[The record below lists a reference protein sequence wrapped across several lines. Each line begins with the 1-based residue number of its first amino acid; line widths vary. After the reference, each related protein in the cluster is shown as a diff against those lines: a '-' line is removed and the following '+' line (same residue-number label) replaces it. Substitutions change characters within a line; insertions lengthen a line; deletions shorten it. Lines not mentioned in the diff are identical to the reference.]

1 MPDGA
6 GMLIDGIA
14 RSGSGEA
21 FTIVDSSTETTVETV
36 TLASKQDIDDAVRAA
51 RTAFDGVGW
60 RQSTPEERAKLLEAL
75 GQTLLDRS
83 QAIGETISREN
94 GNPIATSVF
103 IQALSPVALTH
114 YFAQVVREFAFEEE
128 PRVGLAGNP
137 LLVIREPVGV
147 AAAVVPWNVPLAIA
161 LLKLAPAIAAGCTI
175 VVKPDPHTALDAQFL
190 VEAVKNAGFPPGVV
204 NIVPADRDVSEYL
217 VTHPGVDKV
226 SLTGSAATGK
236 RVGALCGELV
246 RPVTLELGGKSAA
259 IVCEDAV
266 VDDVVAGLLPG
277 MTMINGQACLAQS
290 RLLLPANRAPEF
302 VDAFAAAF
310 SQLRVG
316 NALNPE
322 TEIGP
327 LVSARQRDRVLGYI
341 ERGVAD
347 GACIATGG
355 KAADVDGKGYF
366 VLPTLLTDVH
376 PDSVVAQ
383 EEIFGPVVTVLT
395 YDDID
400 EAVAIANNSRYGLSG
415 SVWTADSERGVQ
427 IARRIQTGTINV
439 NYFGSEIAA
448 PFGGYKDSGL
458 GRENGPEALNAYLE
472 YKSIGVK
479 DA

>member
-1 MPDGA
+1 MPDSA

-14 RSGSGEA
+14 RSGSGDA
-21 FTIVDSSTETTVETV
+21 FTIVDSSTEAAVETV
-36 TLASKQDIDDAVRAA
+36 TLASKRDIDDAVRAA
-51 RTAFDGVGW
+51 RTAFDGGGW

-94 GNPIATSVF
+94 GNPIATSIL
-103 IQALSPVALTH
+103 IQALSPVALLH
-114 YFAQVVREFAFEEE
+114 YFAQVTREFEFDEA
-128 PRVGLAGNP
+128 PRTGFAGNP
-137 LLVIREPVGV
+137 LLVTREPVGV
-147 AAAVVPWNVPLAIA
+147 AAAVVPWNVPIAIA
-161 LLKLAPAIAAGCTI
+161 LLKLAPALAAGCTI
-175 VVKPDPHTALDAQFL
+175 VVKPDPRTALDAQFL
-190 VEAVKNAGFPPGVV
+190 VEAVKDAGFPAGVV

-217 VTHPGVDKV
+217 VTHPDVDKV

-246 RPVTLELGGKSAA
+246 RPITLELGGKSAA

-266 VDDVVAGLLPG
+266 LDDVVAGLLPG
-277 MTMINGQACLAQS
+277 MTMINGQACVAQT
-290 RLLLPANRAPEF
+290 RLLLPTNRAPEF
-302 VDAFAAAF
+302 VDAFATAF

-316 NALNPE
+316 NALDPQ
-322 TEIGP
+322 TEVGP

-341 ERGVAD
+341 EQGVTQ
-347 GACIATGG
+347 GAVVAVGG

-366 VLPTLLTDVH
+366 VQPTLLTDVH

-400 EAVAIANNSRYGLSG
+400 QAVAIANNSRYGLSG

-427 IARRIQTGTINV
+427 IARRVQTGTINV
-439 NYFGSEIAA
+439 NYFGTEIAA

-458 GRENGPEALNAYLE
+458 GRENGPEALNAYLQ